1 MDYAKYIKG
10 VSGFNA
16 LRVAVWAVL
25 IAAVIVAGIAALSA
39 GLS

>member
-10 VSGFNA
+10 VSGFSA
-16 LRVAVWAVL
+16 MRLAVWAVL
-25 IAAVIVAGIAALSA
+25 IAAVIVAGIAAVSA

>member
-10 VSGFNA
+10 VSGFSA
-16 LRVAVWAVL
+16 MRLAVWAVL
-25 IAAVIVAGIAALSA
+25 IAAVIVAGLAALGA